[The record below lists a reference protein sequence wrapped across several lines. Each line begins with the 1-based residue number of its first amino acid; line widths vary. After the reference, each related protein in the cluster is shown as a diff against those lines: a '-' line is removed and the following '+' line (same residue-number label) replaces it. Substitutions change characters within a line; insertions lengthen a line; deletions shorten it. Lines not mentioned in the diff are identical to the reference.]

1 MSEEG
6 DRHNAAEV
14 VDRQVERGNGG
25 KPAFVASDA
34 ILTYDGL
41 RRRVNRAGGLLR
53 ELGVAREHRVLLVL
67 DDTTAFPTLFL
78 GAMRIGAVPV
88 PVSALDKIDNFRHYV
103 EDSYADV
110 VVTDASCMPRLR
122 EALDG
127 FDLRFLVRGGEGD
140 GVVELDAGLAAQD
153 AEL

>member
-1 MSEEG
+1 MSEDG
-6 DRHNAAEV
+6 DRHNSAAM

-41 RRRVNRAGGLLR
+41 RRRVNRAGNLLR
-53 ELGVAREHRVLLVL
+53 ELGVGREHRVLLVL
-67 DDTTAFPTLFL
+67 DDTTVFPTMFL
-78 GAMRIGAVPV
+78 GAIRIGAVPV

-122 EALDG
+122 EA
-127 FDLRFLVRGGEGD
+127 R
-140 GVVELDAGLAAQD
+140 ASSSP
-153 AEL
+153 